1 MNALIGLMVV
11 IVGVLATFN
20 VTKSRTLGYN
30 DQALV
35 LALLGVMAVMVS
47 TVTVIVMELSF

>member
-1 MNALIGLMVV
+1 MNALGLMVV
-11 IVGVLATFN
+11 IVGVLATFK
-20 VTKSRTLGYN
+20 VMKSRTVGYN
-30 DQALV
+30 DQAEV

>member
-11 IVGVLATFN
+11 IVGVLATFK
-20 VTKSRTLGYN
+20 VMKSRTVGYN
-30 DQALV
+30 DQAEV